1 METAPRQMELGGVA
15 MPTVKHLA
23 VIAGYGLVAI
33 LAAYVVTL
41 REPSLG
47 AQLSVGIGVF
57 ALVAVIHH
65 FFTKNAREL
74 ELKRHIDALYTSH
87 DKLNRDFR
95 LLKDENKTL
104 LTSLSELADFA
115 FGDARK
121 FPQAQTELRTLRS
134 LKSETVAVM
143 ETVAAPAASPTPTP
157 LPPLPT
163 VGQKAATHPKLDSR
177 QVFHVLRDALKHQ
190 RVDLFLQ
197 PIVKLPQRTPRY
209 YECFSRIRSADGAIV
224 TPEQYLEL
232 ARDHGMLR
240 SIDNMLLF
248 RCIQLVRKAQRRNHN
263 LGFLCNISMET
274 LGDRLFFKQFIGF
287 MEENRDLSSRLIFEV
302 SQPDIDAQWDSFAE
316 DLDKLARLGFRF
328 SMDHVQHL
336 GLDLAL
342 MASRNFSFVKVS
354 AATLLKH
361 GGNDGKHLR
370 AFREELRR
378 NRLELIIEK
387 VETEEQL
394 LDLLDLDMPLAQ
406 GYLFGQP
413 RLCRKD

>member
-1 METAPRQMELGGVA
+1 
-15 MPTVKHLA
+15 MPTIKHFA
-23 VIAGYGLVAI
+23 VIAGYALVAI
-33 LAAYVVTL
+33 LAAYFITL

-47 AQLSVGIGVF
+47 AQLSAGVGVF
-57 ALVAVIHH
+57 AVVAVIHH

-74 ELKRHIDALYTSH
+74 ELKRHIDTLYTSH

-95 LLKDENKTL
+95 VLKDENKAL
-104 LTSLSELADFA
+104 VASLSELADFA
-115 FGDARK
+115 FGDVRK
-121 FPQAQTELRTLRS
+121 FPQAQAELKTLRS
-134 LKSETVAVM
+134 MKGEA
-143 ETVAAPAASPTPTP
+143 VAAVETAAPVAEPAPVPERARVPMPPPTA
-157 LPPLPT
+157 
-163 VGQKAATHPKLDSR
+163 GQKAATHFKFDSK

-209 YECFSRIRSADGAIV
+209 YECFSRIRAADGTIV
-224 TPEQYLEL
+224 TPDQYLEL

-274 LGDRLFFKQFIGF
+274 LGDREFFQQFIGF
-287 MEENRDLSSRLIFEV
+287 MTENRDLASRLVFEV
-302 SQPDIDAQWDSFAE
+302 AQADIDAHWDSFAG
-316 DLDKLARLGFRF
+316 DLGKLARLGFRF
-328 SMDHVQHL
+328 SMDHVTHL
-336 GLDLAL
+336 SLDMEQ
-342 MASRNFSFVKVS
+342 MASRNFSLVKVS
-354 AATLLKH
+354 ASTLLKH
-361 GGNDGKHLR
+361 AGNGGRHLR

-378 NRLELIIEK
+378 NRLELIVEK

-406 GYLFGQP
+406 GFLFCQT
-413 RLCRKD
+413 RLCSDD

>member
-1 METAPRQMELGGVA
+1 MS
-15 MPTVKHLA
+15 TVKHLA
-23 VIAGYGLVAI
+23 VIAGYGLVA
-33 LAAYVVTL
+33 LVAAYFVTL

-74 ELKRHIDALYTSH
+74 ELKRHIDALYTCH

-104 LTSLSELADFA
+104 LKSLSELADFA

-121 FPQAQTELRTLRS
+121 FPQAQAELRTLRS
-134 LKSETVAVM
+134 MKDETAAVP
-143 ETVAAPAASPTPTP
+143 ETPAVPAAAPAP
-157 LPPLPT
+157 LPPT
-163 VGQKAATHPKLDSR
+163 AGQKATTHAKLDSR

-274 LGDRLFFKQFIGF
+274 LGDRQVFKQFIGF

-302 SQPDIDAQWDSFAE
+302 GQPDIDAQWDNFAE

-342 MASRNFSFVKVS
+342 LASRNFSFVKVS

-361 GGNDGKHLR
+361 SGNGGKHLR

>member
-1 METAPRQMELGGVA
+1 
-15 MPTVKHLA
+15 MPTIKHFA
-23 VIAGYGLVAI
+23 VIAGYALVAI
-33 LAAYVVTL
+33 LAAYFITL

-47 AQLSVGIGVF
+47 AQLSAGVGVF
-57 ALVAVIHH
+57 AVVAVIHH

-74 ELKRHIDALYTSH
+74 ELKRHIDKLYTSH
-87 DKLNRDFR
+87 DNLNRDFR
-95 LLKDENKTL
+95 VLKDENKAL
-104 LTSLSELADFA
+104 VASLSELADFA
-115 FGDARK
+115 FGDVRK
-121 FPQAQTELRTLRS
+121 FPQAQAELKTLRS
-134 LKSETVAVM
+134 LKGEA
-143 ETVAAPAASPTPTP
+143 VAAAETSAAPIAEPAPGPERAPVPMPPPTA
-157 LPPLPT
+157 
-163 VGQKAATHPKLDSR
+163 GQKAATHFKFDSK

-209 YECFSRIRSADGAIV
+209 YECFSRIRAADGTIV
-224 TPEQYLEL
+224 TPDQYLEL

-274 LGDRLFFKQFIGF
+274 LGDREFFKQFIGF
-287 MEENRDLSSRLIFEV
+287 MTENRDLASRLVFEV
-302 SQPDIDAQWDSFAE
+302 AQADIDAHWDSFAG
-316 DLDKLARLGFRF
+316 DLGKLARLGFRF
-328 SMDHVQHL
+328 SMDHVDHL
-336 GLDLAL
+336 SLDMEQ
-342 MASRNFSFVKVS
+342 MASRNFSLVKVS

-361 GGNDGKHLR
+361 AGNGGRHLR

-378 NRLELIIEK
+378 NRLELIVEK

-406 GYLFGQP
+406 GFLFGQP
-413 RLCRKD
+413 RLCRND